1 MIRFIVTLTAT
12 GLATIFFGVLAL
24 VGSVPFPRANLTMR
38 LASPWSRLLLFF
50 AGAKIEYRGLE
61 NIISGR
67 PVVFASNH
75 LSWLDIWVLA
85 PVLPLDTKFIA
96 KASLFKVPFLGW
108 SMRRGGFIPIDRGRT
123 REAVGSLRRAID
135 KIRAG
140 VPVIIFP
147 EGTRSSNGSLGQFKK
162 GAFHLA
168 HKAEVP
174 IIPIAIDG
182 SWDIFRPGS
191 KHIIP
196 GRVCVTFHPA
206 IPWEGKGKPLETTMN
221 QVREVIRETLEPT
234 PPPAPSDQTCSLS
247 NR

>member
-12 GLATIFFGVLAL
+12 GLATIFFGAIAL
-24 VGSVPFPRANLTMR
+24 LGSVPFPKANLTMR
-38 LASPWSRLLLFF
+38 LASPWSRLLLFC
-50 AGAKIEYRGLE
+50 AGARIEYRGLE

-75 LSWLDIWVLA
+75 LSWIDIWVLA

-96 KASLFKVPFLGW
+96 KASLFKLPFLGW

-123 REAVGSLRRAID
+123 REAIGSLRRAID
-135 KIRAG
+135 KIRGG

-174 IIPIAIDG
+174 IVPIAIDG
-182 SWDIFRPGS
+182 SWNVFRAGRNRITPGTV
-191 KHIIP
+191 
-196 GRVCVTFHPA
+196 RVTFHSA
-206 IPWEGKGKPLETTMN
+206 IPYEGKEKPIEKTMN
-221 QVREVIRETLEPT
+221 QVREIIRETLEPT
-234 PPPAPSDQTCSLS
+234 IPPAPSDQTCSLS
-247 NR
+247 SR